1 VSDDR
6 DVILVIGPALSGAT
20 SVANALRQRLGGYR
34 VVECLGP
41 GERPAAVVFVVSAA
55 APITQSQIALL
66 DAAAASTDALVAAV
80 AKIDVHR
87 GWPQVLEENRA
98 LAAPPALSWVGVAA
112 DPHIG
117 PSKLEPLLDA
127 LDSTLRRRSR
137 HPRNW
142 LLPNNSHAQS
152 RISEREG
159 PATARAQRAAAVR
172 QLRVA
177 RVQLTGRARASC
189 ASMRADL
196 RRDVAGLSRRGVDE
210 FCSGVRRRS
219 ARAVAE
225 LDATLSLLVD
235 DLDIAGIDIP
245 WIDTPGIDT
254 PGIDGAPESCPALET
269 YLPRFGRVGADRVTA
284 LLSVGFGLGMA
295 LTLGRL
301 LADLAPTWTAA
312 IMAASLLTGIGLSG
326 WVIRAR
332 GLVAERAALDRW
344 ATEVTAGLRTAMEER
359 VVMQMLAVETAIA
372 AEATAGRNAG
382 CRIRPR
388 DDRP

>member
-1 VSDDR
+1 MSEHR
-6 DVILVIGPALSGAT
+6 GVILVIGPALSGAT
-20 SVANALRQRLGGYR
+20 SVANALRQRRGGCR

-55 APITQSQIALL
+55 APMTQSQIALL
-66 DAAAASTDALVAAV
+66 DAAAASTDAVVAAV

-98 LAAPPALSWVGVAA
+98 LAASPALSWVGVAA

-127 LDSTLRRRSR
+127 LDVALARDRRS
-137 HPRNW
+137 PRNQ
-142 LLPNNSHAQS
+142 LLPNKSHAQS
-152 RISEREG
+152 RIRDRER
-159 PATARAQRAAAVR
+159 AVAFR
-172 QLRVA
+172 ELRVA
-177 RVQLTGRARASC
+177 RVQLTGQARATC

-196 RRDVAGLSRRGVDE
+196 RRDAAGLSRRGVDE

-225 LDATLSLLVD
+225 LDATLSRLVD

-245 WIDTPGIDT
+245 WIDT

-269 YLPRFGRVGADRVTA
+269 YLPRFGRVRADRVTA
-284 LLSVGFGLGMA
+284 LLSAGFGLGVA
-295 LTLGRL
+295 LTFGRL
-301 LADLAPTWTAA
+301 LADLAPDWTAA
-312 IMAASLLTGIGLSG
+312 ITAASLLAGIGLSG

-332 GLVAERAALDRW
+332 GLAAERAALDRW
-344 ATEVTAGLRTAMEER
+344 VTEVTAGLRTAMEER
-359 VVMQMLAVETAIA
+359 VVMQVLAAETAMA
-372 AEATAGRNAG
+372 AEATAGRNAS
-382 CRIRPR
+382 CRIRPG

>member
-1 VSDDR
+1 MSEHQG
-6 DVILVIGPALSGAT
+6 VILVIGPALSGAT
-20 SVANALRQRLGGYR
+20 SVAGAVRQRFGGYR
-34 VVECLGP
+34 VVERLGH
-41 GERPAAVVFVVSAA
+41 GERTAAVVFVVSAA
-55 APITQSQIALL
+55 APMTQSDIGLL
-66 DAAAASTDALVAAV
+66 DAAAASTDAVVAV
-80 AKIDVHR
+80 VSKIDVHR
-87 GWPQVLEENRA
+87 GWPQVLDANRV
-98 LAAPPALSWVGVAA
+98 LAAQHALSWVGVAA

-127 LDSTLRRRSR
+127 LDSALRRRSR

-142 LLPNNSHAQS
+142 LLPNHSHAQS

-159 PATARAQRAAAVR
+159 PAAARAQRAAAAR

-177 RVQLTGRARASC
+177 RVQLTGHTRATC

-196 RRDVAGLSRRGVDE
+196 RRDATGLSRRGVDE

-225 LDATLSLLVD
+225 LDATLSRLVD
-235 DLDIAGIDIP
+235 DLGVPSLDVAE
-245 WIDTPGIDT
+245 
-254 PGIDGAPESCPALET
+254 ASCPALET
-269 YLPRFGRVGADRVTA
+269 NLPRFGRVRADRVTA

-301 LADLAPTWTAA
+301 FADLAPASTAA
-312 IMAASLLTGIGLSG
+312 ITGASLLTGIGLSG

-332 GLVAERAALDRW
+332 VLAAERVALDRW
-344 ATEVTAGLRTAMEER
+344 VTEVTAGLRTAMEER
-359 VVMQMLAVETAIA
+359 VVMQLLAVETAMA

-388 DDRP
+388 DNRP

>member
-1 VSDDR
+1 VSGRR
-6 DVILVIGPALSGAT
+6 DVIVVIGPALSGAT
-20 SVANALRQRLGGYR
+20 SVADALRQRRGGYR
-34 VVECLGP
+34 VVESLGR

-55 APITQSQIALL
+55 APMTQSQIALL
-66 DAAAASTDALVAAV
+66 DVAAASTDAVVAAV

-98 LAAPPALSWVGVAA
+98 LAASPALSWVGVAA

-127 LDSTLRRRSR
+127 LDVALASAQRA
-137 HPRNW
+137 PRNQ
-142 LLPNNSHAQS
+142 LMPNDSHA
-152 RISEREG
+152 RARVDDRNR
-159 PATARAQRAAAVR
+159 AAAARAQRAAAAR

-177 RVQLTGRARASC
+177 RVQLTGQVRATC
-189 ASMRADL
+189 ASLRADL
-196 RRDVAGLSRRGVDE
+196 RRDATGLSRHGVDE
-210 FCSGVRRRS
+210 FCPATRRRS

-225 LDATLSLLVD
+225 LDATLSRLVD

-245 WIDTPGIDT
+245 WID
-254 PGIDGAPESCPALET
+254 GALASCPALET
-269 YLPRFGRVGADRVTA
+269 YLPEFGHARADRVTA
-284 LLSVGFGLGMA
+284 LLSIGFGLGMA

-301 LADLAPTWTAA
+301 LADLAPAWTAA
-312 IMAASLLTGIGLSG
+312 ITAASLLTGIGLSG

-332 GLVAERAALDRW
+332 GLAAERAALDRW
-344 ATEVTAGLRTAMEER
+344 VTEVTAGLRTAMEER
-359 VVMQMLAVETAIA
+359 VVMQMLAVETAMA
-372 AEATAGRNAG
+372 AEATASQNAG

>member
-1 VSDDR
+1 MSEHR

-20 SVANALRQRLGGYR
+20 SVADALRHRLGGYR

-41 GERPAAVVFVVSAA
+41 GQRPAAVVFVVSAA
-55 APITQSQIALL
+55 APMTQSDFSLLNALL
-66 DAAAASTDALVAAV
+66 DAAAASTDAVVAAV

-98 LAAPPALSWVGVAA
+98 LAVSHALSWVGIAA

-117 PSKLEPLLDA
+117 PSKLEPLLAA

-159 PATARAQRAAAVR
+159 LAAARAQRADAVR

-177 RVQLTGRARASC
+177 RVYLTGRARGIC

-196 RRDVAGLSRRGVDE
+196 RGDVTGLSRRGVDE

-225 LDATLSLLVD
+225 LDATLSRLVD
-235 DLDIAGIDIP
+235 DLDIP
-245 WIDTPGIDT
+245 SVEV
-254 PGIDGAPESCPALET
+254 APASCPAPET
-269 YLPRFGRVGADRVTA
+269 YLPRFGHARADRVTA

-301 LADLAPTWTAA
+301 LADLAPAWTAA

-344 ATEVTAGLRTAMEER
+344 VTEVTAGLRTAMEER
-359 VVMQMLAVETAIA
+359 VVMQMLAAETAMA

-382 CRIRPR
+382 SRIRPR

>member
-1 VSDDR
+1 MSDDAASEHQ

-20 SVANALRQRLGGYR
+20 SVADALRQRRGGYR
-34 VVECLGP
+34 VVESLGP

-55 APITQSQIALL
+55 APMTQSGISLLNALL
-66 DAAAASTDALVAAV
+66 NAAAASTDAVVAAV

-87 GWPQVLEENRA
+87 GWPQVLEENRT
-98 LAAPPALSWVGVAA
+98 LAASHALSWVGVAA

-117 PSKLEPLLDA
+117 PPKLESLLDA
-127 LDSTLRRRSR
+127 LDSALRRRSR

-152 RISEREG
+152 RISDRDR
-159 PATARAQRAAAVR
+159 AAAVRAQRADAVR

-177 RVQLTGRARASC
+177 RVHLTGRARGIC
-189 ASMRADL
+189 AAMRADL
-196 RRDVAGLSRRGVDE
+196 RGDVTGLSRRGFDE

-225 LDATLSLLVD
+225 LDATLSRLVD
-235 DLDIAGIDIP
+235 DLDIP
-245 WIDTPGIDT
+245 SVEV
-254 PGIDGAPESCPALET
+254 APASCPALET
-269 YLPRFGRVGADRVTA
+269 YLPRFGRVRADRVTA

-301 LADLAPTWTAA
+301 LADLAPAWTAA

-344 ATEVTAGLRTAMEER
+344 VTEVTAGLRTAMEER

-382 CRIRPR
+382 CWIRPR
-388 DDRP
+388 VDRP

>member
-1 VSDDR
+1 MSEHR
-6 DVILVIGPALSGAT
+6 GVILVIGPALSGAT
-20 SVANALRQRLGGYR
+20 SVANALRQRRGGCR

-55 APITQSQIALL
+55 APMTQSQIALL
-66 DAAAASTDALVAAV
+66 DAAAASTDAVVAAV

-98 LAAPPALSWVGVAA
+98 LAASPALSWVGVAA

-117 PSKLEPLLDA
+117 PPKLEPLLDA
-127 LDSTLRRRSR
+127 LDVALASAQRA
-137 HPRNW
+137 PRNQ
-142 LLPNNSHAQS
+142 LMPNDSHA
-152 RISEREG
+152 RARVDDRNR
-159 PATARAQRAAAVR
+159 AAAARAQRAAAAR

-177 RVQLTGRARASC
+177 RVQLTGQVRATC
-189 ASMRADL
+189 ASLRADL

-210 FCSGVRRRS
+210 FCSATRRRS

-225 LDATLSLLVD
+225 LDATLSRLVD

-245 WIDTPGIDT
+245 WIDT

-269 YLPRFGRVGADRVTA
+269 YLPRFGRVRADRVTA
-284 LLSVGFGLGMA
+284 LLSAGFGLGVA
-295 LTLGRL
+295 LTFGRL
-301 LADLAPTWTAA
+301 LADLAPDWTAA
-312 IMAASLLTGIGLSG
+312 ITAASLLAGIGLSG

-332 GLVAERAALDRW
+332 GLAAERAALERW
-344 ATEVTAGLRTAMEER
+344 VTEVTAGLRTAMEER

-388 DDRP
+388 VDRP

>member
-1 VSDDR
+1 MSEHR
-6 DVILVIGPALSGAT
+6 GVILVIGPALSGAT
-20 SVANALRQRLGGYR
+20 SVANALRQRRGGCR

-55 APITQSQIALL
+55 APMTQSQIALL
-66 DAAAASTDALVAAV
+66 DAAAASTDAVVAAV

-98 LAAPPALSWVGVAA
+98 LAASPALSWVGVAA

-117 PSKLEPLLDA
+117 PSKLEPLIAA
-127 LDSTLRRRSR
+127 LDSALARDRRS
-137 HPRNW
+137 PRNQ
-142 LLPNNSHAQS
+142 LLPNKSHAQS
-152 RISEREG
+152 RIRDRER
-159 PATARAQRAAAVR
+159 AVAFR
-172 QLRVA
+172 ELRVA
-177 RVQLTGRARASC
+177 RVQLTGQARATC

-196 RRDVAGLSRRGVDE
+196 RRDAAGLSRRGVDE

-225 LDATLSLLVD
+225 LDATLSRLVD
-235 DLDIAGIDIP
+235 DL
-245 WIDTPGIDT
+245 DT

-269 YLPRFGRVGADRVTA
+269 YLPRFGRVRADRVTA
-284 LLSVGFGLGMA
+284 LLSAGFGLGMA

-301 LADLAPTWTAA
+301 LADLAPDWTAA
-312 IMAASLLTGIGLSG
+312 ITAASLLAGIGLSG

-332 GLVAERAALDRW
+332 GLAAERAALDRW
-344 ATEVTAGLRTAMEER
+344 VTEVTAGLRTAMEER
-359 VVMQMLAVETAIA
+359 VVMQVLAAETAMA
-372 AEATAGRNAG
+372 AEATAGRNAS
-382 CRIRPR
+382 CRIRPG

>member
-20 SVANALRQRLGGYR
+20 SVANALRERLGGYR
-34 VVECLGP
+34 IVEGLGR

-55 APITQSQIALL
+55 APMTQSDFSLLNALL
-66 DAAAASTDALVAAV
+66 NAAAASTDAVVAAV
-80 AKIDVHR
+80 TKIDVHR
-87 GWPQVLEENRA
+87 GWPQVLKENRA
-98 LAAPPALSWVGVAA
+98 LAAPYELSWVGVAA

-117 PSKLEPLLDA
+117 PPKLESLLDA
-127 LDSTLRRRSR
+127 LDSALRRRSR

-152 RISEREG
+152 RISDRDR
-159 PATARAQRAAAVR
+159 AAAVRAQRADAVR

-177 RVQLTGRARASC
+177 RVQLTGRARAMC
-189 ASMRADL
+189 ASLRADL
-196 RRDVAGLSRRGVDE
+196 RRDATGLSRRGVDE

-225 LDATLSLLVD
+225 LDATLSRLVD

-245 WIDTPGIDT
+245 WIDT

-269 YLPRFGRVGADRVTA
+269 YLPRFGRVRADRVTA
-284 LLSVGFGLGMA
+284 LLSAGFGLGVA
-295 LTLGRL
+295 LTFGRL
-301 LADLAPTWTAA
+301 LADLAPDWTAA
-312 IMAASLLTGIGLSG
+312 ITAASLLAGIGLSG

-332 GLVAERAALDRW
+332 GLAAERAALDRW
-344 ATEVTAGLRTAMEER
+344 VTEVTAGLRTAMEER
-359 VVMQMLAVETAIA
+359 VVMQVLAAETAMA
-372 AEATAGRNAG
+372 AEATAGRNAS
-382 CRIRPR
+382 CRIRPG

>member
-1 VSDDR
+1 MSEHR
-6 DVILVIGPALSGAT
+6 GVILVIGPALSGAT
-20 SVANALRQRLGGYR
+20 SVANALRQRRGGCR

-55 APITQSQIALL
+55 APMTQSQIALL
-66 DAAAASTDALVAAV
+66 DAAAASTDAVVAAV

-98 LAAPPALSWVGVAA
+98 LAASPALSWVGVAA

-117 PSKLEPLLDA
+117 PSKLEPLIAA
-127 LDSTLRRRSR
+127 LDSALARDRRS
-137 HPRNW
+137 PRNQ

-177 RVQLTGRARASC
+177 RVQLTGQARATC

-196 RRDVAGLSRRGVDE
+196 RRDAAGLSRRGVDE

-225 LDATLSLLVD
+225 LDATLSRLVD

-245 WIDTPGIDT
+245 WIDT

-269 YLPRFGRVGADRVTA
+269 YLPRFGRVRADRVTA
-284 LLSVGFGLGMA
+284 LLSAGFGLGVA
-295 LTLGRL
+295 LTFGRL
-301 LADLAPTWTAA
+301 LADLAPDWTAA
-312 IMAASLLTGIGLSG
+312 ITAASLLAGIGLSG

-332 GLVAERAALDRW
+332 GLAAERAALDRW
-344 ATEVTAGLRTAMEER
+344 VTEVTAGLRTAMEER
-359 VVMQMLAVETAIA
+359 VVMQVLAAETAIA
-372 AEATAGRNAG
+372 AEATAGRNAS
-382 CRIRPR
+382 CRIRPG

>member
-1 VSDDR
+1 MSEHW

-41 GERPAAVVFVVSAA
+41 GQRPAAVVFVVSAA
-55 APITQSQIALL
+55 APMTQSDFSLLNALL
-66 DAAAASTDALVAAV
+66 DAAAASTDAVVAAV

-98 LAAPPALSWVGVAA
+98 LAASPALSWVGVAA

-117 PSKLEPLLDA
+117 PPKLESLVDA
-127 LDSTLRRRSR
+127 LDVALTHARRAT
-137 HPRNW
+137 RNQ
-142 LLPNNSHAQS
+142 LLPNYSHAQA
-152 RISEREG
+152 RIGDRDRA
-159 PATARAQRAAAVR
+159 ATARAQRAAAVR

-189 ASMRADL
+189 ASLRADL
-196 RRDVAGLSRRGVDE
+196 RRDATGLSRRGVDE

-225 LDATLSLLVD
+225 LDATLSRLVD
-235 DLDIAGIDIP
+235 DLGIP
-245 WIDTPGIDT
+245 SVEV
-254 PGIDGAPESCPALET
+254 APASCPALET
-269 YLPRFGRVGADRVTA
+269 YLPRFCRARADRVTA

-301 LADLAPTWTAA
+301 VADLAPTWTAA

-344 ATEVTAGLRTAMEER
+344 VTEVTAGLRTAMEER
-359 VVMQMLAVETAIA
+359 VVMQMLAAETAIA

-388 DDRP
+388 ADRP

>member
-1 VSDDR
+1 MSGDAVSEHR

-20 SVANALRQRLGGYR
+20 SVADALRQRLGGCR
-34 VVECLGP
+34 VVESLGP

-55 APITQSQIALL
+55 APMTQSQIALL
-66 DAAAASTDALVAAV
+66 DAAAARTDSVVAAV
-80 AKIDVHR
+80 SKIDVHR
-87 GWPQVLEENRA
+87 GWSQVLEENRA
-98 LAAPPALSWVGVAA
+98 LAVSHALSWVGVAA

-117 PSKLEPLLDA
+117 PSKLEPLVDA
-127 LDSTLRRRSR
+127 LDVALTHARRAT
-137 HPRNW
+137 RNQ
-142 LLPNNSHAQS
+142 LLPNYSHA
-152 RISEREG
+152 RARVDDRDR
-159 PATARAQRAAAVR
+159 AAAVRAQRAAAVR

-189 ASMRADL
+189 ASLRADL
-196 RRDVAGLSRRGVDE
+196 RRDAMGLSRHGVDE

-225 LDATLSLLVD
+225 LDATLSRLVD
-235 DLDIAGIDIP
+235 DLDIAGIDIA
-245 WIDTPGIDT
+245 
-254 PGIDGAPESCPALET
+254 GIDGVAESCPALET
-269 YLPRFGRVGADRVTA
+269 YLPRFGRVRADRVTA

-332 GLVAERAALDRW
+332 GLAAERAALDRW
-344 ATEVTAGLRTAMEER
+344 VTEVTAGLRTAMEER
-359 VVMQMLAVETAIA
+359 VVMQVLAAETAMA
-372 AEATAGRNAG
+372 AEATADRNAG

>member
-1 VSDDR
+1 
-6 DVILVIGPALSGAT
+6 
-20 SVANALRQRLGGYR
+20 
-34 VVECLGP
+34 
-41 GERPAAVVFVVSAA
+41 
-55 APITQSQIALL
+55 
-66 DAAAASTDALVAAV
+66 
-80 AKIDVHR
+80 
-87 GWPQVLEENRA
+87 
-98 LAAPPALSWVGVAA
+98 
-112 DPHIG
+112 
-117 PSKLEPLLDA
+117 
-127 LDSTLRRRSR
+127 SR

-159 PATARAQRAAAVR
+159 PAAARAQRADAVR

-177 RVQLTGRARASC
+177 RVQLTGRARATC
-189 ASMRADL
+189 VSMRADL
-196 RRDVAGLSRRGVDE
+196 RRDAAGLSRHGVDE

-225 LDATLSLLVD
+225 LDATLICLVD
-235 DLDIAGIDIP
+235 DLGVPSVNVAE
-245 WIDTPGIDT
+245 
-254 PGIDGAPESCPALET
+254 ASCPALET

-284 LLSVGFGLGMA
+284 LLSVGFGLGVA

-312 IMAASLLTGIGLSG
+312 ITAASLLTGIGLSG

-332 GLVAERAALDRW
+332 GLAAERAALDRW
-344 ATEVTAGLRTAMEER
+344 VTEVAAGLRTAMEER
-359 VVMQMLAVETAIA
+359 VVMQVLAAESAMA
-372 AEATAGRNAG
+372 AEATAGRKPG